1 MARISTYSTVNLL
14 ETIEMIEDMA
24 TDLMRTAKDTEDCPP
39 HQVTYVAQM
48 NNDIAHY
55 NNGIVCLKCAILR
68 ELKNGEDDE

>member
-1 MARISTYSTVNLL
+1 MPRISTYSTVNLL

-24 TDLMRTAKDTEDCPP
+24 TDLMRTAKDTEDYPP

-68 ELKNGEDDE
+68 ELKKGEDDE